1 LREDGEEA
9 VAAQAVEAAAFV
21 EEAAVVPEFLV
32 LFAKAG

>member
-32 LFAKAG
+32 LYAEVG